1 MCKTIYIYSIHETRF
16 WKKSKFK
23 QNVSIVFLTHLRNNR
38 RISSRIRS
46 QLYIYV
52 LIADSFYVSGG
63 RYGRSESGVEKAS
76 KSQLAKLV
84 EAEVPR
90 IDRFVW
96 GGRYDDRKRSPPD
109 YRPVSSVNRFSA
121 VLDFMDQV
129 DLDRE
134 KNDLTENRNELDFL
148 P

>member
-1 MCKTIYIYSIHETRF
+1 MCKTIYIYSIHETRL
-16 WKKSKFK
+16 WKKSKF
-23 QNVSIVFLTHLRNNR
+23 NVL
-38 RISSRIRS
+38 ISSRIRP
-46 QLYIYV
+46 QLYV

-63 RYGRSESGVEKAS
+63 RYGRESESGVAS

-96 GGRYDDRKRSPPD
+96 GGRYDGKRSPPID

-134 KNDLTENRNELDFL
+134 KNDLGNRNELDFL

>member
-1 MCKTIYIYSIHETRF
+1 MCKTIYIYIYSIHETRL
-16 WKKSKFK
+16 WKKSKF
-23 QNVSIVFLTHLRNNR
+23 NVL
-38 RISSRIRS
+38 ISSRIRP
-46 QLYIYV
+46 QLYV

-63 RYGRSESGVEKAS
+63 RYGRESESGVAS

-96 GGRYDDRKRSPPD
+96 GGRYDGKRSPPID

-134 KNDLTENRNELDFL
+134 KNDLGNRNELDFL